1 MRLSGRRLTV
11 RLVVASMVML
21 AALVNAGLGEAQSFV
36 FRFAPGCSKV
46 TLTLVATGSPS
57 VLSLVGYED
66 NCGKNPR
73 SPVYGTAVLNRD
85 GGVTLGFTTSVPVS
99 VSGGPDTAVQTN
111 VEWPAG
117 ASSGT
122 WNDDDG
128 NSGSFV
134 FDVLDQP
141 SG

>member
-1 MRLSGRRLTV
+1 MRLVGRRLAIHLRV
-11 RLVVASMVML
+11 LCLIILAVLVS
-21 AALVNAGLGEAQSFV
+21 AGLGEAQTLT
-36 FRFAPGCSKV
+36 FRFAPGCAKV
-46 TLTLVATGSPS
+46 TLTLVPTGSPS
-57 VLSLVGYED
+57 VVSLVGYED
-66 NCGKNPR
+66 NCGTDPR

-85 GGVTLGFTTSVPVS
+85 GGFTLGFTTSVPVS

-128 NSGSFV
+128 NSGTFV
-134 FDVLDQP
+134 FDLLDQK